1 MSHPPKEDG
10 PDPSRSVKV
19 LGHRSGPSPRNLY
32 PAGHSQRRGGCARSA
47 GGTEEAQCTEVPRTN
62 LISGLAKESEVFKF
76 ILEEFRAL
84 ENKIQQTLI
93 FPLRLFF
100 SFLLPEFT

>member
-1 MSHPPKEDG
+1 MDLIPAEV
-10 PDPSRSVKV
+10 SRSLVIGQGPV
-19 LGHRSGPSPRNLY
+19 PGISTQLAILNDEVAVPGLLGGQQLGS
-32 PAGHSQRRGGCARSA
+32 
-47 GGTEEAQCTEVPRTN
+47 EEAQCTEVPRTS

-76 ILEEFRAL
+76 IEEFRAL